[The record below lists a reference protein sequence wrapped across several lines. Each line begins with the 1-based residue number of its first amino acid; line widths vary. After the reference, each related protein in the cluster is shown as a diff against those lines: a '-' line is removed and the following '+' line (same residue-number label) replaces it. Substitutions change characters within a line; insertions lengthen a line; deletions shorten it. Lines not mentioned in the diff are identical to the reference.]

1 MLMLQTLLSLAVAL
15 SPEEHLKRYD
25 ALMGPEKFEAV
36 MVMVA
41 HRDDD
46 TTRTYQMKILKLGD
60 DKVRIWFN
68 APASAK
74 GQEML
79 RQGDNLWMYMPNIK
93 KAVRLASRDNFQGG
107 DFNNAD
113 VLRANLTKDF
123 SVKLKDGAPPAG
135 QVILDCA
142 AKTPDASYDRI
153 ILWLDEKT
161 SMPLKGEYYAAS
173 GKLLRSAIFS
183 DVKDF
188 HGFKRPSR
196 ISMRNELATKRF
208 SELAFVDY
216 NLKVDPPPTKF
227 VLDDLGR

>member
-1 MLMLQTLLSLAVAL
+1 MLAPLLLTLVTGLSA
-15 SPEEHLKRYD
+15 EDHLKRYD
-25 ALMGPEKFEAV
+25 TLMGPKNFEAV

-46 TTRTYQMKILKLGD
+46 TTRTYQMKILKIGD
-60 DKVRIWFN
+60 DKTRIWFN

-79 RQGDNLWMYMPNIK
+79 RQGDNLWVYMPSVK
-93 KAVRLASRDNFQGG
+93 KAVRLASRSEFQGG

-113 VLRANLTKDF
+113 VLRANLQGDF
-123 SVKLKDGAPPAG
+123 AVKFKDGAPPAG
-135 QVILDCA
+135 QVVLDLT
-142 AKTPDASYDRI
+142 AKVEDASYDRI
-153 ILWLDEKT
+153 LLWLDEKT
-161 SMPLKGEYYAAS
+161 SLPVKGEYYAAS
-173 GKLLRSAIFS
+173 GKLLRTSTFS

-188 HGFKRPSR
+188 HGLKRPAR

-216 NLKVDPPPTKF
+216 NTKVDAPATKF